1 MNTKLKDAFNYEIKV
16 AKKLYTKKHFT
27 LCFKHLERA
36 HIIAQKYTIPHTLS
50 HWWMLKVGLKTANKK
65 EIAGQC
71 MRIVASLLFSRLW
84 VPVGNTGGSNVSA
97 IKPMPIPDDLKHIL
111 KG

>member
-1 MNTKLKDAFNYEIKV
+1 MNQKLKGAFNDEMNI
-16 AKKLYTKKHFT
+16 AKKYYATKQFT

-36 HIIAQKYTIPHTLS
+36 HILAQKYVIPHTLS
-50 HWWMLKVGLKTANKK
+50 HWWMLKVGLTTADKK

-71 MRIVASLLFSRLW
+71 TRIVASILFSRLW

-97 IKPMPIPDDLKHIL
+97 LKKMPIPDDLKTLL
-111 KG
+111 KD